1 MKRVTMLTLV
11 VGSLLTPPLHSEEA
25 QPQEQRTLSFPSL
38 VPDNAGGAPAAAA
51 PAGASAAPAGDPST
65 ATPSA
70 APASGAQADTSAAP
84 AASAPAAASPAAQTP
99 AASAPAASS
108 TPAASDAAAS
118 PAVSAPADASAAPVS
133 DTANAAADATP
144 ADGADALAGMAPTVV
159 SSLTFAQMGMP
170 KGVSLS
176 GGQLLGGAN
185 FTLPGDQVVTSAQL
199 RLDVKVTPEMAARN
213 ATLELMLN
221 GQSLG
226 SLPLGAEGEDVS
238 HYQLDVPGQLM
249 VSSNN
254 LSFRISDGEAQQCI
268 RDLNNRY
275 GVTILPESRFSWEGQ
290 QLDVGDDLSHF
301 PRPFFDNMQMTP
313 ASIAMSFP
321 AKMSNDEVSA
331 AALVSSWFGIQ
342 TDYRGISFDALRD
355 KLPEK
360 HGIVIGHPGEQVG
373 ELTLPQTAKPLLK
386 IVDNPNNPVY
396 KLLLIVG
403 RDDSALRAAA
413 WRLTRGGFTPQTGSA
428 EVAAQSI
435 PLSKPY
441 DAPRWINTDRP
452 IKISELLRKDQSM
465 TVSGVWHDPLRVA
478 FRAAPDLYL
487 WDGESIPLQISYR
500 FPSESWINEQKTQL
514 SVTLNNTFL
523 RNLPMNKQGLLESLW
538 HHLGGDARQEKMML
552 PLEPYLI
559 YGDNQLQ
566 LYFNVVPK
574 DNAPCAV
581 LLNNNIKSRIA
592 DDSWIDLSHTRHFSM
607 LPNLAY
613 FVGASFPFSRLAD
626 YSQTLLLLPDQPSDT
641 EVATLL
647 NMAARSGTATG
658 TVLGNNRVAMG
669 IPSGGASLD
678 LLRHRDVLAVSGLE
692 QRLFNQSLLAD
703 SPYYVNDNTLGVRSQ
718 SLWQKAQRWLLGD
731 WNVDSLD
738 ADRYLSSNNAWRG
751 FISYRSPW
759 NNERVV
765 VVALGSDDEQLKRL
779 NGDLSSARINASI
792 RGDTAIIT
800 NDNMRSFQVAP
811 QFPSGQMPWYQMII
825 WYANQHSGFLAIL
838 ALLMTSAIGIAL
850 TAMFKQHAR
859 KRLNPG
865 KDK

>member
-1 MKRVTMLTLV
+1 MRRLTLLTLV
-11 VGSLLTPPLHSEEA
+11 AGSLLTAPLHGEEA
-25 QPQEQRTLSFPSL
+25 APQEERTLSFPSL
-38 VPDNAGGAPAAAA
+38 VPDNSPASGQSAGDSAPAAPAAAEAATSAPAAAA
-51 PAGASAAPAGDPST
+51 NGE
-65 ATPSA
+65 
-70 APASGAQADTSAAP
+70 
-84 AASAPAAASPAAQTP
+84 PAAA
-99 AASAPAASS
+99 
-108 TPAASDAAAS
+108 
-118 PAVSAPADASAAPVS
+118 
-133 DTANAAADATP
+133 
-144 ADGADALAGMAPTVV
+144 GIAPTVV

-170 KGVSLS
+170 KGVQLS

-226 SLPLGAEGEDVS
+226 SVPLGAEGDDIS
-238 HYQLDVPGQLM
+238 HYQLDVPGPLM

-254 LSFRISDGEAQQCI
+254 LSFRINDGDAQQCM
-268 RDLNNRY
+268 RDLTNRY

-290 QLDVGDDLSHF
+290 QLDVGADLSHF

-313 ASIAMSFP
+313 ASISISFP
-321 AKMSNDEVSA
+321 EKMSSEEVSA

-342 TDYRGISFDALRD
+342 TDYRGISFNALRN

-360 HGIVIGHPGEQVG
+360 HGIVIGHPGEEVG
-373 ELTLPQTAKPLLK
+373 ELTLPQTSKPLLR

-403 RDDSALRAAA
+403 SDDNALRAAA
-413 WRLTRGGFTPQTGSA
+413 WRLTRGDFAPQAGSL
-428 EVAAQSI
+428 EVAAQTV

-441 DAPRWINTDRP
+441 DAPRWITTDRP
-452 IKISELLRKDQSM
+452 VKISELLRKDQSM
-465 TVSGVWHDPLRVA
+465 TVSGVWHEPLRVA

-500 FPSESWINEQKTQL
+500 FPSESWINEQRSQL

-523 RNLPMNKQGLLESLW
+523 RNLPMIKQGILESLW
-538 HHLGGDARQEKMML
+538 RRLGGDARQEKL
-552 PLEPYLI
+552 TIPLAPYLI

-574 DNAPCAV
+574 DNAPCNV

-592 DDSWIDLSHTRHFSM
+592 EDSWIDLSHTRHFSM
-607 LPNLAY
+607 LPNLSY

-626 YSQTLLLLPDQPSDT
+626 YSQTLLLLPDRPSET
-641 EVATLL
+641 EVGTLL

-658 TVLGNNRVAMG
+658 TVLGNNRVVMG
-669 IPSGGASLD
+669 IPSGGASLEY
-678 LLRHRDVLAVSGLE
+678 LRQRDVLAVSGLD
-692 QRLFNQSLLAD
+692 QKLFNQSLLDD
-703 SPYYVNDNTLGVRSQ
+703 SPYYVSDSTLSVRNQ
-718 SLWQKAQRWLLGD
+718 TLWQKAQRWLLGD
-731 WNVDSLD
+731 WNIDALE

-759 NNERVV
+759 NSERVV
-765 VVALGSDDEQLKRL
+765 VVALGSSDEQLGHL

-800 NDNMRSFQVAP
+800 NDNVRSFQVAP
-811 QFPSGQMPWYQMII
+811 QFPSGQMPWYQMVI

-838 ALLMTSAIGIAL
+838 ALLMTSIIGLAL
-850 TAMFKQHAR
+850 TAMFKQHAH

-865 KDK
+865 DDE

>member
-1 MKRVTMLTLV
+1 MMKRLTLLTLV
-11 VGSLLTPPLHSEEA
+11 AASLLAAPLHSEET
-25 QPQEQRTLSFPSL
+25 PQEEGRTLSFPSL
-38 VPDNAGGAPAAAA
+38 APADGAPSADATGGESAPVSSAPAATGAGGEPAASSATGQGAA
-51 PAGASAAPAGDPST
+51 PAAPDSPES
-65 ATPSA
+65 
-70 APASGAQADTSAAP
+70 SGAQASPAAETPADAAP
-84 AASAPAAASPAAQTP
+84 AVAIPDLSPVSSAPAGETSGD
-99 AASAPAASS
+99 S
-108 TPAASDAAAS
+108 
-118 PAVSAPADASAAPVS
+118 
-133 DTANAAADATP
+133 
-144 ADGADALAGMAPTVV
+144 ALAGIAPTVV

-170 KGVSLS
+170 KGVQLS
-176 GGQLLGGAN
+176 GGQLLGGAS

-226 SLPLGAEGEDVS
+226 SVPLGAEEDDIS

-254 LSFRISDGEAQQCI
+254 LSFRINDGDAQQCM
-268 RDLNNRY
+268 RDLTNRY

-313 ASIAMSFP
+313 ASISISFP
-321 AKMSNDEVSA
+321 EKMSSEEISA

-342 TDYRGISFDALRD
+342 TDYRGIAFNALRN

-373 ELTLPQTAKPLLK
+373 ELTLPQTSKPLLR
-386 IVDNPNNPVY
+386 IVDNPNNAVY

-403 RDDSALRAAA
+403 SDDSALRAAA
-413 WRLTRGGFTPQTGSA
+413 WRLTRGDFAAQSGSL
-428 EVAAQSI
+428 EVAAQTI

-441 DAPRWINTDRP
+441 DAPRWITTDRP
-452 IKISELLRKDQSM
+452 VKISELLRKDQSM
-465 TVSGVWHDPLRVA
+465 TVSGVWHEPLRVA

-500 FPSESWINEQKTQL
+500 FPSESWINEQRSQL

-523 RNLPMNKQGLLESLW
+523 RNLPMIKQGILESLW
-538 HHLGGDARQEKMML
+538 RRLGGDARQEKLMI

-574 DNAPCAV
+574 DNAPCNV
-581 LLNNNIKSRIA
+581 LLNNNIQSRIA
-592 DDSWIDLSHTRHFSM
+592 EDSWIDLSHTRHFSM
-607 LPNLAY
+607 LPNLSY

-626 YSQTLLLLPDQPSDT
+626 YSQTLLLLPDRPSET
-641 EVATLL
+641 EVGTLL

-658 TVLGNNRVAMG
+658 TVLGNNRVVMG
-669 IPSGGASLD
+669 IPTGGASLEY
-678 LLRHRDVLAVSGLE
+678 LRQRDVLAVSGLD
-692 QRLFNQSLLAD
+692 QKLFNQSLLDD
-703 SPYYVNDNTLGVRSQ
+703 SPYYVSDSTLSVRPQ
-718 SLWQKAQRWLLGD
+718 TLWQKAQRWLLGD
-731 WNVDSLD
+731 WNIDALE
-738 ADRYLSSNNAWRG
+738 ADRYLSSNSAWRG

-759 NNERVV
+759 NSARVV
-765 VVALGSDDEQLKRL
+765 VVALGSSDEQLGRL

-800 NDNMRSFQVAP
+800 NDNVRSFQVAP

-838 ALLMTSAIGIAL
+838 ALLMTTAIGLAL

-859 KRLNPG
+859 RRLNPG
-865 KDK
+865 EDE

>member
-1 MKRVTMLTLV
+1 MMKRLTLLTLV
-11 VGSLLTPPLHSEEA
+11 AASLLAAPLHSEET
-25 QPQEQRTLSFPSL
+25 PQEEGRTLSFPSL
-38 VPDNAGGAPAAAA
+38 APADGAPSADATGGESAPVSSAPAATGAGGEPAASSATGQGAA
-51 PAGASAAPAGDPST
+51 PAAPDSPES
-65 ATPSA
+65 
-70 APASGAQADTSAAP
+70 SGAQASPAAETPADAAP
-84 AASAPAAASPAAQTP
+84 AVAIPDLSPVSSAPAGETSGD
-99 AASAPAASS
+99 S
-108 TPAASDAAAS
+108 
-118 PAVSAPADASAAPVS
+118 
-133 DTANAAADATP
+133 
-144 ADGADALAGMAPTVV
+144 ALAGIAPTVV

-170 KGVSLS
+170 KGVQLS
-176 GGQLLGGAN
+176 GGQLLGGAS

-226 SLPLGAEGEDVS
+226 SVPLGAEEDDIS

-254 LSFRISDGEAQQCI
+254 LSFRINDGDAQQCM
-268 RDLNNRY
+268 RDLTNRY

-313 ASIAMSFP
+313 ASISISFP
-321 AKMSNDEVSA
+321 EKMSSEEISA

-342 TDYRGISFDALRD
+342 TDYRGIAFNALRN

-373 ELTLPQTAKPLLK
+373 ELTLPQTSKPLLR
-386 IVDNPNNPVY
+386 IVDNPNNAVY

-403 RDDSALRAAA
+403 SDDSALRAAA
-413 WRLTRGGFTPQTGSA
+413 WRLTRGDFAAQSGSL
-428 EVAAQSI
+428 EVAAQTI

-441 DAPRWINTDRP
+441 DAPRWITTDRP
-452 IKISELLRKDQSM
+452 VKISELLRKDQSM
-465 TVSGVWHDPLRVA
+465 TVSGVWHEPLRVA

-500 FPSESWINEQKTQL
+500 FPSESWINEQRSQL

-523 RNLPMNKQGLLESLW
+523 RNLPMIKQGILESLW
-538 HHLGGDARQEKMML
+538 RRLGGDARQEKLMI

-574 DNAPCAV
+574 DNAPCNV

-592 DDSWIDLSHTRHFSM
+592 EDSWIDLSHTRHFSM
-607 LPNLAY
+607 LPNLSY

-626 YSQTLLLLPDQPSDT
+626 YSQTLLLLPDRPSET
-641 EVATLL
+641 EVGTLL

-658 TVLGNNRVAMG
+658 TVLGNNRVVMG
-669 IPSGGASLD
+669 IPTGGASLEY
-678 LLRHRDVLAVSGLE
+678 LRQRDVLAVSGLD
-692 QRLFNQSLLAD
+692 QKLFNQSLLDD
-703 SPYYVNDNTLGVRSQ
+703 SPYYVSDSTLSVRPQ
-718 SLWQKAQRWLLGD
+718 TLWQKAQRWLLGD
-731 WNVDSLD
+731 WNIDALE
-738 ADRYLSSNNAWRG
+738 ADRYLSSNSAWRG

-759 NNERVV
+759 NSARVV
-765 VVALGSDDEQLKRL
+765 VVALGSNDEQLGRL

-800 NDNMRSFQVAP
+800 NDNVRSFQVAP

-838 ALLMTSAIGIAL
+838 ALLMTTAIGLAL

-859 KRLNPG
+859 RRLNPG
-865 KDK
+865 EDE

>member
-1 MKRVTMLTLV
+1 MMKRLTLLTLV
-11 VGSLLTPPLHSEEA
+11 AASLLAAPLHSEET
-25 QPQEQRTLSFPSL
+25 PQEEGRTLSFPSL
-38 VPDNAGGAPAAAA
+38 APADGAPSADAKGGESAPGSSAPAATGAGGEPAASSATGQGAA
-51 PAGASAAPAGDPST
+51 PAAPDSPES
-65 ATPSA
+65 
-70 APASGAQADTSAAP
+70 SGAQASPAADTPADAAP
-84 AASAPAAASPAAQTP
+84 AVAIPDLSPVSSAPAGETSGD
-99 AASAPAASS
+99 S
-108 TPAASDAAAS
+108 
-118 PAVSAPADASAAPVS
+118 
-133 DTANAAADATP
+133 
-144 ADGADALAGMAPTVV
+144 ALAGIAPTVV

-170 KGVSLS
+170 KGVQLS
-176 GGQLLGGAN
+176 GGQLLGGAS

-226 SLPLGAEGEDVS
+226 SVPLGAEEDDIS

-254 LSFRISDGEAQQCI
+254 LSFRINDGDAQQCM
-268 RDLNNRY
+268 RDLTNRY

-313 ASIAMSFP
+313 ASISISFP
-321 AKMSNDEVSA
+321 EKMSSEEISA

-342 TDYRGISFDALRD
+342 TDYRGIAFNALRN

-373 ELTLPQTAKPLLK
+373 ELTLPQTSKPLLR
-386 IVDNPNNPVY
+386 IVDNPNNTVY

-403 RDDSALRAAA
+403 SDDSALRAAA
-413 WRLTRGGFTPQTGSA
+413 WRLTRGDFATQSGSL
-428 EVAAQSI
+428 EVAAQTI

-441 DAPRWINTDRP
+441 DAPRWITTDRP
-452 IKISELLRKDQSM
+452 VKISELLRKDQSM
-465 TVSGVWHDPLRVA
+465 TVSGVWHEPLRVA

-500 FPSESWINEQKTQL
+500 FPSESWINEQRSQL

-523 RNLPMNKQGLLESLW
+523 RNLPMIKQGILESLW
-538 HHLGGDARQEKMML
+538 RRLGGDARQEKLMI

-574 DNAPCAV
+574 DNAPCNV

-592 DDSWIDLSHTRHFSM
+592 EDSWIDLSHTRHFSM
-607 LPNLAY
+607 LPNLSY

-626 YSQTLLLLPDQPSDT
+626 YSQTLLLLPDRPSET
-641 EVATLL
+641 EVGTLL

-658 TVLGNNRVAMG
+658 TVLGNNRVVMG
-669 IPSGGASLD
+669 IPAGGANLEY
-678 LLRHRDVLAVSGLE
+678 LRQRDVLAVSGLD
-692 QRLFNQSLLAD
+692 QKLFNQSLLDD
-703 SPYYVNDNTLGVRSQ
+703 SPYYVSDSTLSVRPQ
-718 SLWQKAQRWLLGD
+718 TLWQKAQRWLLGD
-731 WNVDSLD
+731 WNIDALE

-759 NNERVV
+759 NSARVV
-765 VVALGSDDEQLKRL
+765 VVALGSNDEQLGHL

-800 NDNMRSFQVAP
+800 NDNVRSFQVAP

-838 ALLMTSAIGIAL
+838 ALLMTTVIGLAL

-859 KRLNPG
+859 RRLNPG
-865 KDK
+865 EDE

>member
-1 MKRVTMLTLV
+1 MMKRLTLLTLV
-11 VGSLLTPPLHSEEA
+11 AASLLAAPLHSEET
-25 QPQEQRTLSFPSL
+25 PQEEGRTLSFPSL
-38 VPDNAGGAPAAAA
+38 APADGAPSADATGGESAPVSSAPAATGAGGEPAASSATGQGAA
-51 PAGASAAPAGDPST
+51 PAAPDSPES
-65 ATPSA
+65 
-70 APASGAQADTSAAP
+70 SGAQASPAAETPADAAP
-84 AASAPAAASPAAQTP
+84 AVAIPDLSPVSSAPAGETSGD
-99 AASAPAASS
+99 SA
-108 TPAASDAAAS
+108 
-118 PAVSAPADASAAPVS
+118 V
-133 DTANAAADATP
+133 
-144 ADGADALAGMAPTVV
+144 AGIAPTVV

-170 KGVSLS
+170 KGVQLS
-176 GGQLLGGAN
+176 GGQLLGGAS

-226 SLPLGAEGEDVS
+226 SVPLGAEEDDIS

-254 LSFRISDGEAQQCI
+254 LSFRINDGDAQQCM
-268 RDLNNRY
+268 RDLTNRY

-313 ASIAMSFP
+313 ASISISFP
-321 AKMSNDEVSA
+321 EKMSSEEISA

-342 TDYRGISFDALRD
+342 TDYRGIAFNALRN

-373 ELTLPQTAKPLLK
+373 ELTLPQTSKPLLR
-386 IVDNPNNPVY
+386 IVDNPNNAVY

-403 RDDSALRAAA
+403 SDDSALRAAA
-413 WRLTRGGFTPQTGSA
+413 WRLTRGDFAAQSGSL
-428 EVAAQSI
+428 EVAAQTI

-441 DAPRWINTDRP
+441 DAPRWITTDRP
-452 IKISELLRKDQSM
+452 VKISELLRKDQSM
-465 TVSGVWHDPLRVA
+465 TVSGVWHEPLRVA

-500 FPSESWINEQKTQL
+500 FPSESWINEQRSQL
-514 SVTLNNTFL
+514 SVTLNSTFL
-523 RNLPMNKQGLLESLW
+523 RNLPMIKQGILESLW
-538 HHLGGDARQEKMML
+538 RRLGGDARQEKLMI

-574 DNAPCAV
+574 DNAPCNV

-592 DDSWIDLSHTRHFSM
+592 EDSWIDLSHTRHFSM
-607 LPNLAY
+607 LPNLSY

-626 YSQTLLLLPDQPSDT
+626 YSQTLLLLPDRPSET
-641 EVATLL
+641 EVGTLL

-658 TVLGNNRVAMG
+658 TVLGNNRVVMG
-669 IPSGGASLD
+669 IPTGGASLEY
-678 LLRHRDVLAVSGLE
+678 LRQRDVLAVSGLD
-692 QRLFNQSLLAD
+692 QKLFNQSLLDD
-703 SPYYVNDNTLGVRSQ
+703 SPYYVSDSTLSVRPQ
-718 SLWQKAQRWLLGD
+718 TLWQKAQRWLLGD
-731 WNVDSLD
+731 WNIDALE
-738 ADRYLSSNNAWRG
+738 ADRYLSSNSAWRG

-759 NNERVV
+759 NSARVV
-765 VVALGSDDEQLKRL
+765 VVALGSSDEQLGRL

-800 NDNMRSFQVAP
+800 NDNVRSFQVAP

-838 ALLMTSAIGIAL
+838 ALLMTTAIGLAL

-859 KRLNPG
+859 RRLNPG
-865 KDK
+865 EDE

>member
-1 MKRVTMLTLV
+1 MMKRLTLLTLV
-11 VGSLLTPPLHSEEA
+11 AASLLAAPLHSEET
-25 QPQEQRTLSFPSL
+25 PQEEGRTLSFPSL
-38 VPDNAGGAPAAAA
+38 APADGAPSADATGGESAPVSSAPAATGAGGEPAASSATGQGAA
-51 PAGASAAPAGDPST
+51 PAALDSPES
-65 ATPSA
+65 
-70 APASGAQADTSAAP
+70 SGAQASPAAETPADAAP
-84 AASAPAAASPAAQTP
+84 AVAIPDLSPVSSAPAGETSGGD
-99 AASAPAASS
+99 S
-108 TPAASDAAAS
+108 
-118 PAVSAPADASAAPVS
+118 
-133 DTANAAADATP
+133 
-144 ADGADALAGMAPTVV
+144 ALAGIAPTVV

-170 KGVSLS
+170 KGVQLS
-176 GGQLLGGAN
+176 GGQLLGGAS

-226 SLPLGAEGEDVS
+226 SVPLGAEEDDIS

-254 LSFRISDGEAQQCI
+254 LSFRINDGDAQQCM
-268 RDLNNRY
+268 RDLTNRY

-313 ASIAMSFP
+313 ASISISFP
-321 AKMSNDEVSA
+321 EKMSSEEISA

-342 TDYRGISFDALRD
+342 TDYRGIAFNALRN

-373 ELTLPQTAKPLLK
+373 ELTLPQTSKPLLR
-386 IVDNPNNPVY
+386 IVDNPNNTVY

-403 RDDSALRAAA
+403 SDDSALRAAA
-413 WRLTRGGFTPQTGSA
+413 WRLTRGDFAAQSGSL
-428 EVAAQSI
+428 EVAAQTI

-441 DAPRWINTDRP
+441 DAPRWITTDRP
-452 IKISELLRKDQSM
+452 VKISELLRKDQSM
-465 TVSGVWHDPLRVA
+465 TVSGVWHEPLRVA

-500 FPSESWINEQKTQL
+500 FPSESWINEQRSQL

-523 RNLPMNKQGLLESLW
+523 RNLPMIKQGILESLW
-538 HHLGGDARQEKMML
+538 RRLGGDARQEKL
-552 PLEPYLI
+552 IIPLEPYLI

-574 DNAPCAV
+574 DNAPCNV

-592 DDSWIDLSHTRHFSM
+592 EDSWIDLSHTRHFSM
-607 LPNLAY
+607 LPNLSY

-626 YSQTLLLLPDQPSDT
+626 YSQTLLLLPDRPSET
-641 EVATLL
+641 EVGTLL

-658 TVLGNNRVAMG
+658 TVLGNNRVVMG
-669 IPSGGASLD
+669 IPTGGASLEY
-678 LLRHRDVLAVSGLE
+678 LRQRDVLAVSGLD
-692 QRLFNQSLLAD
+692 QKLFNQSLLDD
-703 SPYYVNDNTLGVRSQ
+703 SPYYVSDSTLSVRPQ
-718 SLWQKAQRWLLGD
+718 TLWQKAQRWLLGD
-731 WNVDSLD
+731 WNIDALE
-738 ADRYLSSNNAWRG
+738 ADRYLSSNSAWRG

-759 NNERVV
+759 NSARVV
-765 VVALGSDDEQLKRL
+765 VVALGSNDEQLGHL

-800 NDNMRSFQVAP
+800 NDNVRSFQVAP

-838 ALLMTSAIGIAL
+838 ALLMTTVIGLAL

-859 KRLNPG
+859 RRLNPG
-865 KDK
+865 EDE

>member
-1 MKRVTMLTLV
+1 MMKRLTLLTLV
-11 VGSLLTPPLHSEEA
+11 AASLLAAPLHSEET
-25 QPQEQRTLSFPSL
+25 PQEEGRTLSFPSL
-38 VPDNAGGAPAAAA
+38 APADGAPSADATGGESAPVSSAPAATGAGGEPAASSATGQGAA
-51 PAGASAAPAGDPST
+51 PAAPDSPES
-65 ATPSA
+65 
-70 APASGAQADTSAAP
+70 SGAQASPAAETPADAAP
-84 AASAPAAASPAAQTP
+84 AVAIPDLSPVSGAPAGETSGD
-99 AASAPAASS
+99 S
-108 TPAASDAAAS
+108 
-118 PAVSAPADASAAPVS
+118 
-133 DTANAAADATP
+133 
-144 ADGADALAGMAPTVV
+144 ALAGIAPTVV

-170 KGVSLS
+170 KGVQLS
-176 GGQLLGGAN
+176 GGQLLGGAS

-226 SLPLGAEGEDVS
+226 SVPLGAEEDDIS

-254 LSFRISDGEAQQCI
+254 LSFRINDGDAQQCM
-268 RDLNNRY
+268 RDLTNRY

-313 ASIAMSFP
+313 ASISISFP
-321 AKMSNDEVSA
+321 EKMSSEEISA

-342 TDYRGISFDALRD
+342 TDYRGIAFNALRN

-373 ELTLPQTAKPLLK
+373 ELTLPQTSKPLLR
-386 IVDNPNNPVY
+386 IVDNPNNAVY

-403 RDDSALRAAA
+403 SDDSALRAAA
-413 WRLTRGGFTPQTGSA
+413 WRLTRGDFAAQSGSL
-428 EVAAQSI
+428 EVAAQTI

-441 DAPRWINTDRP
+441 DAPRWITTDRP
-452 IKISELLRKDQSM
+452 VKISELLRKDQSM
-465 TVSGVWHDPLRVA
+465 TVSGVWHEPLRVA

-500 FPSESWINEQKTQL
+500 FPSESWINEQRSQL

-523 RNLPMNKQGLLESLW
+523 RNLPMIKQGILESLW
-538 HHLGGDARQEKMML
+538 RRLGGDARQEKLMI

-574 DNAPCAV
+574 DNAPCNV
-581 LLNNNIKSRIA
+581 LLNNNIQSRIA
-592 DDSWIDLSHTRHFSM
+592 EDSWIDLSHTRHFSM
-607 LPNLAY
+607 LPNLSY

-626 YSQTLLLLPDQPSDT
+626 YSQTLLLLPDRPSET
-641 EVATLL
+641 EVGTLL

-658 TVLGNNRVAMG
+658 TVLGNNRVVMG
-669 IPSGGASLD
+669 IPTGGASLEY
-678 LLRHRDVLAVSGLE
+678 LRQRDVLAVSGLD
-692 QRLFNQSLLAD
+692 QKLFNQSLLDD
-703 SPYYVNDNTLGVRSQ
+703 SPYYVSDSTLSVRPQ
-718 SLWQKAQRWLLGD
+718 TLWQKAQRWLLGD
-731 WNVDSLD
+731 WNIDALE
-738 ADRYLSSNNAWRG
+738 ADRYLSSNSAWRG

-759 NNERVV
+759 NSARVV
-765 VVALGSDDEQLKRL
+765 VVALGSSDEQLGRL

-800 NDNMRSFQVAP
+800 NDNVRSFQVAP

-838 ALLMTSAIGIAL
+838 ALLMTTAIGLAL

-859 KRLNPG
+859 RRLNPG
-865 KDK
+865 EDE